1 MAGGALADPEVIRM
15 LAPLQTLFLFDALR
29 RLLGTAKSIDAL
41 EAKKLIDT
49 TPGIVIL
56 DVRKDG
62 EYRGG
67 HLPRA
72 QHAPH
77 GLMRARAKR
86 MDPNATYLLYCKS
99 GARSG
104 KAAAALMKHGF
115 RDVYTLHG
123 GVGAWQRYGFP
134 LAKR

>member
-1 MAGGALADPEVIRM
+1 M
-15 LAPLQTLFLFDALR
+15 LAALQTLFLFDALR
-29 RLLGTAKSIDAL
+29 RILRTAKSLDAF
-41 EAKKLIDT
+41 EAKKLVDT
-49 TPGIVIL
+49 TPGLIIL

-62 EYRGG
+62 EFRGG

-77 GLMRARAKR
+77 GLMPARAKR
-86 MDPNATYLLYCKS
+86 MDPAATYLLYCKS
-99 GARSG
+99 GARSS

-115 RDVYTLHG
+115 RNVYTLHG

-134 LAKR
+134 LVKR

>member
-1 MAGGALADPEVIRM
+1 M
-15 LAPLQTLFLFDALR
+15 LPAFHTLFVFDALR
-29 RLLGTAKSIDAL
+29 RLLGTAKSLDAI
-41 EAKKLIDT
+41 ETKELIDT
-49 TPGIVIL
+49 TPELVIL

-62 EYRGG
+62 EFRGG
-67 HLPRA
+67 HLARA

-77 GLMRARAKR
+77 GLMPARAKR

-115 RDVYTLHG
+115 RKVYTLHG
-123 GVGAWQRYGFP
+123 GVAAWQRYGFP
-134 LAKR
+134 LVKR

>member
-1 MAGGALADPEVIRM
+1 M
-15 LAPLQTLFLFDALR
+15 LAALQTLFLFDALR
-29 RLLGTAKSIDAL
+29 RVLRTAKSLDAL
-41 EAKKLIDT
+41 EAKKLIDA
-49 TPGIVIL
+49 TPGLVIL

-72 QHAPH
+72 QHSPH
-77 GLMRARAKR
+77 GLMPARAKR
-86 MDPNATYLLYCKS
+86 MDPTATYLLYCKS

-115 RDVYTLHG
+115 RNVYTLHG
-123 GVGAWQRYGFP
+123 GVGAWQSHGFP
-134 LAKR
+134 LVKR